1 MMIRNENTK
10 IAYQT
15 SSLSA
20 CCSWITDVWVPS
32 NHIHSKPLPQLT
44 EFLPQALCYEFERTQ
59 ETPNDS

>member
-1 MMIRNENTK
+1 MK
-10 IAYQT
+10 IQKQPIKPVVCQHAAHGLQMFE
-15 SSLSA
+15 
-20 CCSWITDVWVPS
+20 VPS